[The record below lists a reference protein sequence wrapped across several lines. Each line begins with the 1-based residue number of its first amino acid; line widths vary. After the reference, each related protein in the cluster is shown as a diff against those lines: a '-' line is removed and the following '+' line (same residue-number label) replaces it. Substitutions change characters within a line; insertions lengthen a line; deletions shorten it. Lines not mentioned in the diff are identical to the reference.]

1 MPSRCQEEVITMWE
15 YHILFGNDTPN
26 THFPD
31 SEEEKKCEYPGTVCT
46 DSGRSLKRQS
56 RLPQINPEDM
66 CSSMACLFCGPLETA
81 PRTMPTTNA

>member
-1 MPSRCQEEVITMWE
+1 MPSGCQVEVITMWE

-31 SEEEKKCEYPGTVCT
+31 SEEEKKSEYPSTVCT

-56 RLPQINPEDM
+56 CLPQINVL
-66 CSSMACLFCGPLETA
+66 SCLPFRGPLKTA
-81 PRTMPTTNA
+81 PRNMPATDA

>member
-1 MPSRCQEEVITMWE
+1 MPSGCQVEVITMCE

-46 DSGRSLKRQS
+46 DSGRSLKR
-56 RLPQINPEDM
+56 
-66 CSSMACLFCGPLETA
+66 
-81 PRTMPTTNA
+81 